1 MLHPLSLATY
11 YRRNLGRT
19 SIVIGILGLAL
30 FAVIGVAALTGS
42 FKKDAERL
50 VPFYTQYYTIS
61 ITSTPSQFPTLR
73 SDLGKNLTSDT
84 NHQSYLE
91 GDLLLTKKNSLVGNQ
106 VVPVAFFNDQDRD
119 TFLHTLHLKRTSGS
133 FPASGSN
140 DVVLTT
146 KLLDNRKKVLGDL
159 IGDQVDRFDFLTG
172 KYTITG
178 SLASEDGYSNP
189 EFLGLGSSNTPTT
202 TPRAATTFFIRPS
215 EGHHEDL
222 NTALHSWQRS
232 LKDTYPGAK
241 IAIETEYTYQEF
253 IDQNFQFMDIMVG
266 VIMGI
271 ITLVMT
277 ISVALFNII
286 IFMQRSTEFGLLLAL
301 GYSRAFILRKTLAES
316 LGQII
321 LAVLLGIGLTALVFT
336 ILNHIFFAPNGF
348 ATLQLW
354 DMRNFYLA
362 IPLPL
367 AVAFFAITTIF
378 SRITRLDPI
387 SILENRD
394 WLFSY
399 AWRPLLNLVFFTLII
414 D

>member
-1 MLHPLSLATY
+1 MLHPLSLGTY

-61 ITSTPSQFPTLR
+61 VAGTPSQFTGLR
-73 SDLGKNLTSDT
+73 TDLLANITSDT
-84 NHQSYLE
+84 THQSYLE

-106 VVPVAFFNDQDRD
+106 VIPVAFFNNEDRD
-119 TFLHTLHLKRTSGS
+119 TFLQTLHLKLANGS
-133 FPASGSN
+133 FPAAGSN
-140 DVVLTT
+140 DVALTK
-146 KLLDNRKKVLGDL
+146 KLLDNRKKEVGDL

-172 KYTITG
+172 KYTVTG
-178 SLASEDGYSNP
+178 SLTSENGYLNP
-189 EFLGLGSSNTPTT
+189 EFLGLGSSNTPSS
-202 TPRAATTFFIRPS
+202 TPRNATTFFIRPTDS
-215 EGHHEDL
+215 GHAAL
-222 NTALHSWQRS
+222 NTQLHDWQRN
-232 LKDTYPGAK
+232 LKNAYPGAK

-253 IDQNFQFMDIMVG
+253 INQNFQFMDIMVA

-301 GYSRAFILRKTLAES
+301 GYSRGFILRKTLVES

-321 LAVLLGIGLTALVFT
+321 LAVILGIGLTALVFA
-336 ILNHIFFAPNGF
+336 ILNYVFFAPNGF
-348 ATLQLW
+348 ATLELW
-354 DMRNFYLA
+354 EKRNFYLA

-394 WLFSY
+394 
-399 AWRPLLNLVFFTLII
+399 
-414 D
+414 